1 MSNKNKVWS
10 EKELTIAY
18 YIAKWGFSGL
28 QGITLEELVNYV
40 MPDTT
45 VGSLKMQIANFRH
58 VLGFE
63 ERTLKDAS
71 KAMYGLHNQL
81 KNDTMTQVRSL
92 IVPNLEAA
100 FDQIAN
106 GRDKARNVKLQAD
119 HKKKQAAVDRITV
132 SKLKQLYKQRNLK
145 RFEN

>member
-1 MSNKNKVWS
+1 MSKKNKIWN

-40 MPDTT
+40 MPDAT

-71 KAMYGLHNQL
+71 KAMYDLHEQL
-81 KNDTMTQVRSL
+81 KNKTMTQVRSS
-92 IVPNLEAA
+92 ITPDLEVANE
-100 FDQIAN
+100 QIAD
-106 GRDKARNVKLQAD
+106 GRIKAHNMKVRAD
-119 HKKKQAAVDRITV
+119 RDKKQAAADAIVEN
-132 SKLKQLYKQRNLK
+132 KLKQLSKQRNL
-145 RFEN
+145 RRVQN

>member
-1 MSNKNKVWS
+1 MSKKNKIWN

-40 MPDTT
+40 MPDAT

-71 KAMYGLHNQL
+71 KAMYDLHEQL
-81 KNDTMTQVRSL
+81 KNKTMTQVRSS
-92 IVPNLEAA
+92 ITPDLEVANE
-100 FDQIAN
+100 QIAD
-106 GRDKARNVKLQAD
+106 GRIKAHNMKVRVD
-119 HKKKQAAVDRITV
+119 RDKKQAAADRITV
-132 SKLKQLYKQRNLK
+132 NKLKQLYKQRNLK

>member
-1 MSNKNKVWS
+1 
-10 EKELTIAY
+10 LTIAY

-71 KAMYGLHNQL
+71 KAMYDLHEQL
-81 KNDTMTQVRSL
+81 KNKTMTQVRSS
-92 IVPNLEAA
+92 ITPDLEVANE
-100 FDQIAN
+100 QIAD
-106 GRDKARNVKLQAD
+106 GRIKAHNMKVRAD
-119 HKKKQAAVDRITV
+119 RDKKQAAADAIVEN
-132 SKLKQLYKQRNLK
+132 KLKQLSKQRNL
-145 RFEN
+145 RRVQN

>member
-1 MSNKNKVWS
+1 MSKKNKIWN

-71 KAMYGLHNQL
+71 KAMYDLHEQL
-81 KNDTMTQVRSL
+81 KNKTMTQVRSS
-92 IVPNLEAA
+92 ITPDLEVANE
-100 FDQIAN
+100 QIAD
-106 GRDKARNVKLQAD
+106 GRIKAHNMKVRVD
-119 HKKKQAAVDRITV
+119 RDKKQAAADRITV
-132 SKLKQLYKQRNLK
+132 NKLKQLYKQRNLK